1 MSIQLKLLYLT
12 SLCQNL
18 DTVRG
23 LRIPNMSKIEA
34 EVNHLKQSLDKR
46 IDEGATES
54 EIRDVLVALS
64 KVAMSID
71 LLRSTKVGKSVANVS
86 KKFQKD
92 TDLGKLADSIVS
104 DWKVVADKAKKD
116 EKGAVAPAGAAIAAK
131 LESHRLPAE
140 PSAVVKPAAAAT
152 KEDLIDFNDERYN
165 YLDDL
170 RRKIVGVFAE
180 RLFGNCVDASIAI
193 SLAFT
198 IEASI
203 FKMHNSNND
212 RAAYTAKAR
221 SLAFNLK
228 QNEQLREDL
237 ADGNIPAEALVLFT
251 QAQLATAQKREALKQ
266 GEEDAVMER
275 RSDYFKIV
283 RDKLCKENGIDPE
296 QGGQFRCRKCNGNK
310 TTNYQMQTRSADE
323 PMTVFITCLKCGH
336 KWRE

>member
-1 MSIQLKLLYLT
+1 
-12 SLCQNL
+12 
-18 DTVRG
+18 
-23 LRIPNMSKIEA
+23 MSKLEA
-34 EVNHLKQSLDKR
+34 EVTHLRISLDKR
-46 IDEGATES
+46 VDGGATES
-54 EIRDVLVALS
+54 EIEDVLNTLG
-64 KVAMSID
+64 KVAMSIEI
-71 LLRSTKVGKSVANVS
+71 LRSTKVGKSVANVL
-86 KKFQKD
+86 KKFNKD
-92 TDLGKLADSIVS
+92 TTVGGLADSIVS
-104 DWKVVADKAKKD
+104 TWKAVADKAKKE
-116 EKGAVAPAGAAIAAK
+116 EKAGSTIAYK
-131 LESHRLPAE
+131 LESNRLPSD
-140 PSAVVKPAAAAT
+140 PAVTAVKPATTAS
-152 KEDLIDFNDERYN
+152 KEDIIDANDERYS

-180 RLFGNCVDASIAI
+180 KLVGNCVDVTIAN
-193 SLAFT
+193 SLAYT
-198 IEASI
+198 IEGSVN
-203 FKMHNSNND
+203 KMHSSNLD

-237 ADGNIPAEALVLFT
+237 ADGTIPAEALVLFT

>member
-1 MSIQLKLLYLT
+1 
-12 SLCQNL
+12 
-18 DTVRG
+18 
-23 LRIPNMSKIEA
+23 MSKLEA
-34 EVNHLKQSLDKR
+34 EVTHLRISLDKR
-46 IDEGATES
+46 VDGGATES
-54 EIRDVLVALS
+54 EIEDVLNALG
-64 KVAMSID
+64 KVAMSIE
-71 LLRSTKVGKSVANVS
+71 LLRSTKVGKSVANVL
-86 KKFQKD
+86 KKFNKD
-92 TDLGKLADSIVS
+92 TTCGGLADSIVS
-104 DWKVVADKAKKD
+104 TWKAVADKAKKE
-116 EKGAVAPAGAAIAAK
+116 EKGVAPSPPAGASIANK
-131 LESHRLPAE
+131 LESHRLP
-140 PSAVVKPAAAAT
+140 SAPAGAAARPTATVT
-152 KEDLIDFNDERYN
+152 KEDIIDANDERYS

-180 RLFGNCVDASIAI
+180 RLLPNCVDATIAN
-193 SLAFT
+193 SLAYT
-198 IEASI
+198 IESSI
-203 FKMHNSNND
+203 NKMHNSNDD

-237 ADGNIPAEALVLFT
+237 SDGTIPAEALVLFT

>member
-1 MSIQLKLLYLT
+1 
-12 SLCQNL
+12 
-18 DTVRG
+18 
-23 LRIPNMSKIEA
+23 MSKIEA
-34 EVNHLKQSLDKR
+34 EVTHLRQSLDKR
-46 IDEGATES
+46 LDGGATES
-54 EIRDVLVALS
+54 EIEDVLTALG

-71 LLRSTKVGKSVANVS
+71 LLRSTKVGKSVTNVL

-92 TDLGKLADSIVS
+92 TSLGKLADSIVS
-104 DWKVVADKAKKD
+104 GWKAVADKAKKE
-116 EKGAVAPAGAAIAAK
+116 EKGAAAPAGAAIAAK

-140 PSAVVKPAAAAT
+140 PAAANPVAKT
-152 KEDLIDFNDERYN
+152 ASKEDLLDINDERYN
-165 YLDDL
+165 YLDDM

-180 RLFGNCVDASIAI
+180 RLVGNCVDAIIAN
-193 SLAFT
+193 SLAYT

-203 FKMHNSNND
+203 FKMHNSDYD

-237 ADGNIPAEALVLFT
+237 ADGSIPAEALVLFT
-251 QAQLATAQKREALKQ
+251 QAQLATAQKREALAK